1 MIQLRHISRA
11 ALIASCFACGSGPYL
26 MPGPTSDTRTAGLG
40 NDSLALRA
48 AAVIEDKPYR
58 LLRVEVTAQNKLDRA
73 VMLSVP
79 GGCPVI
85 LQVLADAPPSGRQVW
100 DSRDARSSK
109 GCALS
114 LVQVRIDPRQSKV
127 FVREVERSEVL
138 GDSLPPARYFLRAQL
153 DITPSPIVIDAGSTM
168 LSK

>member
-1 MIQLRHISRA
+1 MRQFGHIFRVVVIA
-11 ALIASCFACGSGPYL
+11 ACFACGSGPYVI
-26 MPGPTSDTRTAGLG
+26 PGPTSEARVVGVS

-48 AAVIEDKPYR
+48 AAVIDDKPYR

-73 VMLSVP
+73 VMLFVP

-85 LQVLADAPPSGRQVW
+85 LQVLTDAPPSGRRVW
-100 DSRDARSSK
+100 DSRDARSSR

-114 LVQVRIDPRQSKV
+114 LEQVRIDPRQSKV

-138 GDSLPPARYFLRAQL
+138 
-153 DITPSPIVIDAGSTM
+153 STFSE
-168 LSK
+168 LIASISTK

>member
-1 MIQLRHISRA
+1 MRQLGHIPRTA
-11 ALIASCFACGSGPYL
+11 VIAVCLACGLGPSL
-26 MPGPTSDTRTAGLG
+26 IRGPTPDTRATGVS
-40 NDSLALRA
+40 NDSLALQA

-85 LQVLADAPPSGRQVW
+85 FQVLDDAPPSGRQVW
-100 DSRDARSSK
+100 NSRDARSSR

-114 LVQVRIDPRQSKV
+114 LVQVRIDSRQSKV

-153 DITPSPIVIDAGSTM
+153 DITPSPIVIDAGLAM